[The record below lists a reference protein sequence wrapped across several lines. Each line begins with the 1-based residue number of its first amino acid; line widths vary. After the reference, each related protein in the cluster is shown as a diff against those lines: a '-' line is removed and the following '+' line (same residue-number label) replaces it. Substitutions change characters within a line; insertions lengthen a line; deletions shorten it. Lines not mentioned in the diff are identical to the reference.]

1 MRTCEELRAMGDS
14 RMTGKKD
21 SKSLHRRIQMINLAC
36 FLLCAAICFSAGI
49 STYSVYSNE
58 LMQRQKNAS
67 ELLFSLMRMSM
78 NDVVK
83 FSRQAISSEALQ
95 NALSQIAATEGEQ
108 QAKAR
113 ASLQNAVTFS
123 IGVLPAYVRSVMVR
137 DVYGSDVYY
146 SGLPY
151 DRFVTDAVNGMIA
164 ETDDS
169 GNPFWHGLTQNGSSY
184 LIMTRTVRE
193 AKNLSLRTIGY
204 IAVVIDIRSMV
215 RSINSEVQQEA
226 DEMAFWLDDQCLYRG
241 TLCPDDPGGNDL
253 TREKW
258 QVIERGGKK
267 YFVTHVPFLQ
277 DRVRVI
283 KYIDYG
289 LIYRT
294 LRQSAGIIFA
304 GMSAAF
310 LLAALLSRKLIN
322 VVFKRLDKLTEAVK
336 DAEKGNYRVQVDGGL
351 LSVNDEAGVLAW
363 HFQSL
368 MAQID
373 ELINQKLKRQ
383 LSEVQAQNQ
392 MLQAQIR
399 PHFLYNTLETVHA
412 MAVRSG
418 NDPIARI
425 VVSLSRLVRASYRGD
440 ALVSLQEE
448 VGFVREYLTIY
459 RIRFGSRLDAQINYD
474 DEDDQIFLPRMTLQP
489 LIENSVQ
496 YGVMK
501 KTEKGLIRLKVFRR
515 KNRIV
520 ISLFDNGVGF
530 TQEQIDYYE
539 HLSMENTR
547 EIHGLAN
554 VLLRLRFAFGE
565 SVRVRIHSHPGQ
577 WSNICIAFDE
587 REGGKRA

>member
-1 MRTCEELRAMGDS
+1 MRTE
-14 RMTGKKD
+14 KKD
-21 SKSLHRRIQMINLAC
+21 SRSLHRRIQAINLAC
-36 FLLCAAICFSAGI
+36 FLICAAICFLAGV

-123 IGVLPAYVRSVMVR
+123 IGVLPAHVRSVMVR

-146 SGLPY
+146 SGLTY
-151 DRFVTDAVNGMIA
+151 DRSITEAVNRMITETDA
-164 ETDDS
+164 S
-169 GNPFWHGLTQNGSSY
+169 GDPFWHGWTQNGNSY

-193 AKNLSLRTIGY
+193 AKNLSLRTIGH

-226 DEMAFWLDDQCLYRG
+226 DDMAFWLDNQCLYRG
-241 TLCPDDPGGNDL
+241 ALCPDDPGADDL
-253 TREKW
+253 TQENW
-258 QVIERGGKK
+258 QVVGREGKK
-267 YFVTHVPFLQ
+267 YFVTYVPFLQ
-277 DRVRVI
+277 GRIRVI

-289 LIYRT
+289 MIYQT
-294 LRQSAGIIFA
+294 LWRSAGAIFA

-310 LLAALLSRKLIN
+310 ILAALLSRKLIN
-322 VVFKRLDKLTEAVK
+322 IVFNRLDKLTEAVK
-336 DAEKGNYRVQVDGGL
+336 DAEKGNYRVQVDSGL
-351 LSVNDEAGVLAW
+351 LAVNDEAGVLAR

-368 MAQID
+368 MEQMD
-373 ELINQKLKRQ
+373 ELINQKLRRQ

-448 VGFVREYLTIY
+448 AGFVREYLTIY
-459 RIRFGSRLDAQINYD
+459 RIRFGSRLDAQISYD
-474 DEDDQIFLPRMTLQP
+474 PEDDRIFLPRMTLQP

-501 KTEKGLIRLKVFRR
+501 KTEKGLIRLGVYRR
-515 KNRIV
+515 KNRVV
-520 ISLFDNGVGF
+520 ISLFDNGIGF
-530 TQEQIDYYE
+530 SKEQIDYYE
-539 HLSMENTR
+539 HLSTENVR

-554 VLLRLRFAFGE
+554 VLLRLRFAFGQN
-565 SVRVRIHSHPGQ
+565 VDVRIRSHPGQ
-577 WSNICIAFDE
+577 WSNISIAFNGIAE
-587 REGGKRA
+587 SEGGQHA

>member
-1 MRTCEELRAMGDS
+1 M
-14 RMTGKKD
+14 
-21 SKSLHRRIQMINLAC
+21 HRRIQLINLAC
-36 FLLCAAICFSAGI
+36 FFLCAAICFSAGI

-58 LMQRQKNAS
+58 LMQRQKSAS

-83 FSRQAISSEALQ
+83 FSRQAIASEALQ

-123 IGVLPAYVRSVMVR
+123 IGVLPAHVRSVMVR
-137 DVYGSDVYY
+137 DLYGSDVYY

-151 DRFVTDAVNGMIA
+151 DRAITEKISRMIEETDA
-164 ETDDS
+164 S
-169 GNPFWHGLTQNGSSY
+169 GDPFWHGLTQNGNSY

-193 AKNLSLRTIGY
+193 AKNLSLQTIGHLA
-204 IAVVIDIRSMV
+204 IVIDIRSMA
-215 RSINSEVQQEA
+215 RSINSEIQQEA

-241 TLCPDDPGGNDL
+241 ALCPDDPDGNDL
-253 TREKW
+253 KQEKW
-258 QVIERGGKK
+258 QVIDRGGKR

-283 KYIDYG
+283 RYIDYD

-294 LRQSAGIIFA
+294 LRRSALLILGGMTAVFII
-304 GMSAAF
+304 
-310 LLAALLSRKLIN
+310 AALFSMKLIN
-322 VVFKRLDKLTEAVK
+322 IVFKRLDKLTEAVK

-351 LSVNDEAGVLAW
+351 LKANDEAGVLAR

-368 MAQID
+368 MEQID
-373 ELINQKLKRQ
+373 GLINQKLRRQ
-383 LSEVQAQNQ
+383 LSEVRAQNQ

-418 NDPIARI
+418 NDPIART

-448 VGFVREYLTIY
+448 IGFVREYLTIY
-459 RIRFGSRLDAQINYD
+459 RIRFGNRLDAQILYD
-474 DEDDQIFLPRMTLQP
+474 AEDDQIFLPRMTLQP

-501 KTEKGLIRLKVFRR
+501 KTEKGSIRLKVFRR
-515 KNRIV
+515 RNRIV
-520 ISLFDNGVGF
+520 ISLFDSGVGF
-530 TQEQIDYYE
+530 TKEQIDYYE
-539 HLSMENTR
+539 HLSMDDTR

-554 VLLRLRFAFGE
+554 VLFRLRFAFGE
-565 SVRVRIHSHPGQ
+565 SVRVRIRSHPGK
-577 WSNICIAFDE
+577 WSNVCIAFDE
-587 REGGKRA
+587 ARESEGENHA